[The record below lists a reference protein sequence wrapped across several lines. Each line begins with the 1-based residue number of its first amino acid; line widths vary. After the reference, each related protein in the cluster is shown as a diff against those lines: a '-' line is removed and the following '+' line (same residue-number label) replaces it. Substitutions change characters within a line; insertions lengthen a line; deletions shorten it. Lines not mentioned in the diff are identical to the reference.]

1 MKPCSRKAL
10 CSSNLLQDISLNS
23 KSTVSSIQGSIKKLG
38 EKYNNCFIVLYN
50 KANLQP
56 VAIRKPDKN
65 GAYKI
70 YGLNNSIICFIVAF
84 DSARQFN
91 AVIQDR
97 VIPK

>member
-1 MKPCSRKAL
+1 M
-10 CSSNLLQDISLNS
+10 
-23 KSTVSSIQGSIKKLG
+23 
-38 EKYNNCFIVLYN
+38 YN